1 MKTISMQRVWLRMR
15 LAAVRFFNDARGIA
29 ATEFAMI
36 VPIMLAMFFGT
47 VEVSSGVA
55 VDRKVTLDARTLAD
69 LISQAP
75 PDPNPAVKDARD
87 ALIYDTYLQNVFT
100 SAIPIMKP
108 YDLPPARLQLSQIYV
123 DKNLVAKIQW
133 SKAGIFIT
141 NGDTQATLTSSTR
154 NVGDIVTGVPTALL
168 VKQTYLL
175 FGEVNYNYTPL
186 GIGYVMKSNVML
198 SDVAYARARQVVCVV
213 YSTPNPPQPPP
224 DPTTGQQCPTTQ

>member
-1 MKTISMQRVWLRMR
+1 MKTTSMQRVWLRMR

-36 VPIMLAMFFGT
+36 VPIMLAMFFGA

-55 VDRKVTLDARTLAD
+55 VDRKVTLDVRTLAD
-69 LISQAP
+69 LISQSP
-75 PDPNPAVKDARD
+75 PDPAVKDATYAKID
-87 ALIYDTYLQNVFT
+87 DTYLQNVFT

-108 YDLPPARLQLSQIYV
+108 YDLPPAQLQLSEIYV

-133 SKAGIFIT
+133 VKAGIFNT
-141 NGDTQATLTSSTR
+141 NSDTQATLINSTTR
-154 NVGDIVTGVPTALL
+154 KVGDIVTGMIPTALL

-175 FGEVNYNYTPL
+175 FGEVKYNYTPL

-213 YSTPNPPQPPP
+213 YTTPNPWQPPP
-224 DPTTGQQCPTTQ
+224 DPSTGQQCPTTQ